1 MKELDNLCLIIF
13 YRNNEILGRLIV
25 LPNEIKKNI
34 SKYTMTEKKKVLGN
48 IWGFFRSIMDD

>member
-48 IWGFFRSIMDD
+48 I